1 MQGAKRLSLLVCTLV
16 CLRARFF
23 RTAWLENGFVD
34 NVARVHG
41 GSVSGQRSPLQS
53 HSLPLHG
60 AVFHPWS
67 YCLPGVRSWL
77 SAAWIV
83 RVEMDWCR
91 NNYWRDRAHLHS
103 RTGSWPLSAK

>member
-23 RTAWLENGFVD
+23 RTAWLENAFVD

-67 YCLPGVRSWL
+67 YCLPRVRSWL
-77 SAAWIV
+77 SSACIV
-83 RVEMDWCR
+83 PLDINLCLS
-91 NNYWRDRAHLHS
+91 NYLPD
-103 RTGSWPLSAK
+103 LSHF